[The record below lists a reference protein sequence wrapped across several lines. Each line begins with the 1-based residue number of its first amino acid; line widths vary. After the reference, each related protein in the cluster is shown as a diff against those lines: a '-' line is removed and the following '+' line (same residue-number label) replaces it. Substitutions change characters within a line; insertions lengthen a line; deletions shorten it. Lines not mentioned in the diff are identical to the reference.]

1 MELIENQGYT
11 NKTYHDKSRNLFVKV
26 KSYDPFNHKIDY
38 KILNALDFSPKVV
51 FDDTQKLET
60 EWIDGLEL
68 NPNNLTNEQLKI
80 IGKELIT
87 LHNSKLKFPKQ
98 NQIARRFKIYLQKI
112 SSLNKKV
119 AIIDRYF
126 NKLNTFL
133 KNINTSAPCH
143 NDLWL
148 FNMIFKNNIVYITD
162 WEYASMGDVH
172 FDLAYFIES
181 SNLTKDQEKVFFEA
195 YGDDYEPKYLLIHRI
210 IVNALIVLWINS
222 HEINPFSDEIYNKRV
237 EKYMQEYL
245 SKYN

>member
-38 KILNALDFSPKVV
+38 KILNTLDFSPKVV
-51 FDDTQKLET
+51 FDDAQKLET

-80 IGKELIT
+80 IGKELFT

-119 AIIDRYF
+119 PIIDRYY

-133 KNINTSAPCH
+133 KNIDTSAPCH

-181 SNLTKDQEKVFFEA
+181 SNLTKDQEEVFFEA

>member
-38 KILNALDFSPKVV
+38 KILNTLDFSPKVV
-51 FDDTQKLET
+51 FDDAQKLET

-98 NQIARRFKIYLQKI
+98 NQIARRFKIYFQKI

-119 AIIDRYF
+119 PIIDRYY

-133 KNINTSAPCH
+133 KNIDTSAPCH

-181 SNLTKDQEKVFFEA
+181 SNLTKDQEEVFFEA

>member
-38 KILNALDFSPKVV
+38 KILNTLDFSPKVV
-51 FDDTQKLET
+51 FDDAQKLET

-119 AIIDRYF
+119 PIIDRYY

-133 KNINTSAPCH
+133 KNIDTSAPCH

-181 SNLTKDQEKVFFEA
+181 SNLTKDQEEVFFEA
-195 YGDDYEPKYLLIHRI
+195 YGYDYEPKYLLIHRI

>member
-38 KILNALDFSPKVV
+38 KILNTLDCSHKVV
-51 FDDTQKLET
+51 FNDAQKIET

-119 AIIDRYF
+119 PIIDRYY

-133 KNINTSAPCH
+133 KNIDTSAPCH

-181 SNLTKDQEKVFFEA
+181 SNLTKDQEEVFFEA

>member
-51 FDDTQKLET
+51 FDDAQKLET

-119 AIIDRYF
+119 PIIDRYY

-133 KNINTSAPCH
+133 KNIDTSAPCH

-181 SNLTKDQEKVFFEA
+181 SNLTKDQEEVFFEA

>member
-11 NKTYHDKSRNLFVKV
+11 NKTYHDKSRNLFVKA

-51 FDDTQKLET
+51 FDDAQKLET

-119 AIIDRYF
+119 PIIDRYY

-133 KNINTSAPCH
+133 KNIDTSAPCH

-222 HEINPFSDEIYNKRV
+222 HEINPFSDEIYNERV

>member
-38 KILNALDFSPKVV
+38 KILNTLDFSPKVV
-51 FDDTQKLET
+51 FDDAQKLET

-119 AIIDRYF
+119 PIIDRYY

-133 KNINTSAPCH
+133 KNIDTSAPCH

-181 SNLTKDQEKVFFEA
+181 SNLTKDQEEVFFEA

-222 HEINPFSDEIYNKRV
+222 HEINPFPDEIYNKRV

>member
-38 KILNALDFSPKVV
+38 KILNTLDFSPKVV
-51 FDDTQKLET
+51 FDDAQKLET

-87 LHNSKLKFPKQ
+87 LHNSILKFPKQ
-98 NQIARRFKIYLQKI
+98 NQIARRFNIHLQKI

-119 AIIDRYF
+119 PIIDRYY

-133 KNINTSAPCH
+133 KNIDTSAPCH

-222 HEINPFSDEIYNKRV
+222 HEINPFSDEIYNERV

>member
-38 KILNALDFSPKVV
+38 KILNTLDFSPKVV
-51 FDDTQKLET
+51 FDDAQKLET

-119 AIIDRYF
+119 PIVDRYY

-133 KNINTSAPCH
+133 KNIDTSAPCH

-181 SNLTKDQEKVFFEA
+181 SSLTKDQEKVFFEA

>member
-38 KILNALDFSPKVV
+38 KILNTLDFSPKVV
-51 FDDTQKLET
+51 FDDAQKLET

-68 NPNNLTNEQLKI
+68 NSNNLTNEQLKI

-119 AIIDRYF
+119 PIIDRYY

-133 KNINTSAPCH
+133 KNIDTSAPCH

-222 HEINPFSDEIYNKRV
+222 HEINPFSDEIYNERV

>member
-38 KILNALDFSPKVV
+38 KILNTLDFSPKVV
-51 FDDTQKLET
+51 FDDAQKLET

-119 AIIDRYF
+119 PIIDRYY

-133 KNINTSAPCH
+133 KNIDTSAPCH

-181 SNLTKDQEKVFFEA
+181 SNLTKDQEEVFFEA

-222 HEINPFSDEIYNKRV
+222 HEINPFSDEIYNERV

>member
-38 KILNALDFSPKVV
+38 KILNTLDFSPKVV
-51 FDDTQKLET
+51 FDGAQKLET

-119 AIIDRYF
+119 PIIDRYY

-133 KNINTSAPCH
+133 KNIDTSAPCH

-181 SNLTKDQEKVFFEA
+181 SNLTKDQEEVFFEA

>member
-38 KILNALDFSPKVV
+38 KILNTLDFSPKVV
-51 FDDTQKLET
+51 FDDAQKLET
-60 EWIDGLEL
+60 KWIDGLEL

-119 AIIDRYF
+119 PIIDRYY

-133 KNINTSAPCH
+133 KNIDTSAPCH

-222 HEINPFSDEIYNKRV
+222 HEINPFSDEIYNERV

>member
-38 KILNALDFSPKVV
+38 KILNTLDFNPKVV
-51 FDDTQKLET
+51 FDDAQKLET

-119 AIIDRYF
+119 PIIDRYY

-133 KNINTSAPCH
+133 KNIDTSAPCH

-181 SNLTKDQEKVFFEA
+181 SNLTKDREKVFFEA

-222 HEINPFSDEIYNKRV
+222 HEINPFSDEIYNERV

>member
-38 KILNALDFSPKVV
+38 KILNTLDFSPKVV
-51 FDDTQKLET
+51 FDDAQKLET

-119 AIIDRYF
+119 PIIDRYY

-133 KNINTSAPCH
+133 KNIDTSAPCH

-222 HEINPFSDEIYNKRV
+222 HEINPFSDEIYNERV

>member
-38 KILNALDFSPKVV
+38 KILNTLDFSPKVV
-51 FDDTQKLET
+51 FDDAQKLET

-119 AIIDRYF
+119 PIIDRYY

-133 KNINTSAPCH
+133 KNIDTSVPCH

>member
-38 KILNALDFSPKVV
+38 KILNTLDFSPKVV
-51 FDDTQKLET
+51 FDDAQKLET

-119 AIIDRYF
+119 PIIDRYY

-133 KNINTSAPCH
+133 KNIDTSAPCH

-181 SNLTKDQEKVFFEA
+181 SNLTKDQEEVFFEA

-222 HEINPFSDEIYNKRV
+222 HEINPFSDEIYNKHV

>member
-38 KILNALDFSPKVV
+38 KILNTLDFSPKVV
-51 FDDTQKLET
+51 FDDAQKLET

-119 AIIDRYF
+119 PIIDRYY

-133 KNINTSAPCH
+133 KNIDTSAPCH

-148 FNMIFKNNIVYITD
+148 FNMIFK
-162 WEYASMGDVH
+162 
-172 FDLAYFIES
+172 
-181 SNLTKDQEKVFFEA
+181 
-195 YGDDYEPKYLLIHRI
+195 
-210 IVNALIVLWINS
+210 
-222 HEINPFSDEIYNKRV
+222 
-237 EKYMQEYL
+237 
-245 SKYN
+245 

>member
-38 KILNALDFSPKVV
+38 KILNTLDFSPKVV
-51 FDDTQKLET
+51 FDDAQKLET

-87 LHNSKLKFPKQ
+87 LHNSKLKFPKR

-119 AIIDRYF
+119 SIIDRYY

-133 KNINTSAPCH
+133 KNIDTSAPCH

-181 SNLTKDQEKVFFEA
+181 SNLTKDQEEVFFEA

>member
-38 KILNALDFSPKVV
+38 KILNTLDFSPKVV
-51 FDDTQKLET
+51 FDDAQKLEI

-119 AIIDRYF
+119 PIIDRYY

-133 KNINTSAPCH
+133 KNIDTSAPCH

-181 SNLTKDQEKVFFEA
+181 SNLTKDQEEVFFEA

>member
-38 KILNALDFSPKVV
+38 KILNTLDFSPKVV
-51 FDDTQKLET
+51 FDDAQKLET

-119 AIIDRYF
+119 PIIDRYY

-133 KNINTSAPCH
+133 KNIDTSAPCH

-222 HEINPFSDEIYNKRV
+222 HEINPFSRWN
-237 EKYMQEYL
+237 L
-245 SKYN
+245 

>member
-38 KILNALDFSPKVV
+38 KILNTLDFSPKVV
-51 FDDTQKLET
+51 FDDAQKLET

-98 NQIARRFKIYLQKI
+98 NQIACRFKIYLQKI

-119 AIIDRYF
+119 PIIDRYY

-133 KNINTSAPCH
+133 KNIDTSAPCH

>member
-38 KILNALDFSPKVV
+38 KILNTLDFSPKVV
-51 FDDTQKLET
+51 FDDAQKLET

-98 NQIARRFKIYLQKI
+98 NQIARRFKNYLQKI

-119 AIIDRYF
+119 PIIDRYY

-133 KNINTSAPCH
+133 KNIDTSAPCH

-181 SNLTKDQEKVFFEA
+181 SNLTKDQEEVFFEA